1 MTPHPKPQCDLLYR
15 NRHSTQLEKTRIN
28 NLHASHHQTSAA
40 RFSAACEPLEKKSIP
55 TFSFLSCHQPT
66 SAMPYLCARHVVSQ
80 AQAVAEEL
88 GDGKS
93 RGVPGHRLVG
103 GREGIKSH
111 EAKGKKSG
119 LAMSASTFFFLFF
132 PSTSTGKKR
141 GKHTP
146 RSNGAS
152 ESPSPMFLV
161 KQHFPKR
168 FYTERK
174 RERGSTR
181 PFFLPL

>member
-93 RGVPGHRLVG
+93 RGVPGHRLAE
-103 GREGIKSH
+103 REG
-111 EAKGKKSG
+111 
-119 LAMSASTFFFLFF
+119 MNVW
-132 PSTSTGKKR
+132 KR
-141 GKHTP
+141 A
-146 RSNGAS
+146 R
-152 ESPSPMFLV
+152 E
-161 KQHFPKR
+161 
-168 FYTERK
+168 K
-174 RERGSTR
+174 REQSVEFVI
-181 PFFLPL
+181 FF